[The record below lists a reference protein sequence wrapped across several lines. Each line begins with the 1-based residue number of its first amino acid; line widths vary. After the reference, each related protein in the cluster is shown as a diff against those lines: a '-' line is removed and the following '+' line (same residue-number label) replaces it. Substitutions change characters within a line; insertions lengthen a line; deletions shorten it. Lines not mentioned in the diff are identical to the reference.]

1 MFLHTHFAFY
11 LLLQISNL
19 GKMMSV
25 VQTKP
30 VQTSAVTGQAST
42 NPLTQIIQVSYLH
55 EYEKNS
61 GGSFIYVYATFL
73 LLPRQRVRFQP
84 APF

>member
-1 MFLHTHFAFY
+1 M
-11 LLLQISNL
+11 QISNL

-55 EYEKNS
+55 ECKNNP
-61 GGSFIYVYATFL
+61 GDGVKLLTQALFFPVVCIIF
-73 LLPRQRVRFQP
+73 LLPRQRVRSQP